1 MTNLEIPAPR
11 HTTRLCIVDDGSLE
25 EVSLISVW
33 VLETVKMLI
42 WITDSFRIGRRDSEH
57 RESLVREPLCVL
69 LSHLA
74 VYPHD
79 LVSEDMLGPD
89 HFLFY
94 CCTSHLEDEA
104 LIIYIWKLSLD
115 LADDIRK

>member
-33 VLETVKMLI
+33 VLETVKMFI
-42 WITDSFRIGRRDSEH
+42 WIGYRFWIGRGYSEH

-94 CCTSHLEDEA
+94 RCTSHLEDEA